1 MPMFLIAVSSL
12 PPYLGGIS
20 QSVHYS
26 VLQLDYIH
34 TLDSPIHL
42 MAYVL
47 HYYKHHNYNISK
59 CLIII
64 YPAMNTQA
72 LCTSNHVHTNCACS
86 FILCCTYIL

>member
-20 QSVHYS
+20 RSVHYS

-47 HYYKHHNYNISK
+47 HYYNN
-59 CLIII
+59 
-64 YPAMNTQA
+64 
-72 LCTSNHVHTNCACS
+72 
-86 FILCCTYIL
+86 